1 MFLPLGTNNSHTQER
16 GDTHFYTQGGGINVF
31 TQGGAGAYLHVRG
44 GANISTLEGGT
55 NISHTTEGEET
66 NIFTQGWEHIYT
78 RTNIFIQGQ
87 TFLHKNNVFKQ
98 GQTICSSQG
107 DKSFLHTAG
116 GRSNIFMLRGRGA
129 NISTLNIFTH
139 KGGGHKQFQTR
150 KRTII
155 FTPYL
160 EGGQT
165 FILKGRGG
173 QTLYVGVGGG

>member
-16 GDTHFYTQGGGINVF
+16 GDTHFYTQGGDKRF
-31 TQGGAGAYLHVRG
+31 YTRG
-44 GANISTLEGGT
+44 GGGIFTCEGGTNISTLEGGT

-66 NIFTQGWEHIYT
+66 NIFTQEWEHIHT

-139 KGGGHKQFQTR
+139 KGGGTNNFKPGRGQSFLHHMGRGDKHSYSR
-150 KRTII
+150 
-155 FTPYL
+155 
-160 EGGQT
+160 GG
-165 FILKGRGG
+165 GG

>member
-1 MFLPLGTNNSHTQER
+1 MR
-16 GDTHFYTQGGGINVF
+16 G
-31 TQGGAGAYLHVRG
+31 G

-66 NIFTQGWEHIYT
+66 NIFTQEWEHIHP

-139 KGGGHKQFQTR
+139 KGGVQTISNQEEDNHFY
-150 KRTII
+150 TIS
-155 FTPYL
+155 
-160 EGGQT
+160 GGGTNIHTQ
-165 FILKGRGG
+165 GEGG

>member
-1 MFLPLGTNNSHTQER
+1 M
-16 GDTHFYTQGGGINVF
+16 
-31 TQGGAGAYLHVRG
+31 
-44 GANISTLEGGT
+44 
-55 NISHTTEGEET
+55 
-66 NIFTQGWEHIYT
+66 